1 MTHRNF
7 ALFSLA
13 LGLVAACSSPALAQD
28 NARAYTEGPVLE
40 VSYIRTQ
47 PGKFDEYLR
56 YLATT
61 YKSIMEEQKKAGI
74 ILDYAVYSNQPL
86 TPADP
91 DLILTVTY
99 ANMAAL
105 DNLDVRSDPITNK
118 VFGSLQAS
126 NEASADREAL
136 RTQLGGRLLRQ
147 LMLK

>member
-1 MTHRNF
+1 MKSRKYALSF
-7 ALFSLA
+7 A
-13 LGLVAACSSPALAQD
+13 AAAMFAAWSSPSLAQD
-28 NARAYTEGPVLE
+28 GGRAYTEGPVLQ
-40 VSYIRTQ
+40 VSYIRTE
-47 PGKFDEYLR
+47 PGKFDEYLQ

-61 YKSIMEEQKKAGI
+61 YKTIMEEQKKAGI

-99 ANMAAL
+99 TNLGAL
-105 DNLDVRSDPITNK
+105 DNLDQRTDAITNK
-118 VFGSLQAS
+118 IWGSLRGS
-126 NEASADREAL
+126 NEASADRETL

>member
-1 MTHRNF
+1 MTYRRF
-7 ALFSLA
+7 ALFSVVV
-13 LGLVAACSSPALAQD
+13 GFFAASSSPNLAQE
-28 NARAYTEGPVLE
+28 NARSYTEGPVLQ

-61 YKSIMEEQKKAGI
+61 YKTIMEEQKKAGI
-74 ILDYAVYSNQPL
+74 IVDYAVYSNQPL

-99 ANMAAL
+99 ANMGAL

-118 VFGSLQAS
+118 AFGSLQGS
-126 NEASADREAL
+126 NQASADREAL

-147 LMLK
+147 LTLK